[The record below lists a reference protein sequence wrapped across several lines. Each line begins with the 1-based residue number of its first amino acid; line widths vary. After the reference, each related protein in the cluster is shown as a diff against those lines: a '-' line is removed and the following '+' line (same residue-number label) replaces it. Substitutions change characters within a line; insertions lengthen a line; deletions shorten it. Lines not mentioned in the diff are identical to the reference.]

1 MAMTPADSATPDG
14 VDKKSIDKNGIGR
27 NGTAGTGTDLWRLPA
42 TDLAHLIRTRQVS
55 AREAAQAAL
64 QRLDVVNPQI
74 NAIVA
79 HTPELVLEQAGQ
91 LDQRLARGEDP
102 GPLAGVPVS
111 VKINTDM
118 AGFPTTNGTRLQEDW
133 IAKVNSPAVENLV
146 RAGAVLLGRSN
157 APTFALRW
165 FTSNLLNGATRNP
178 RNPTLTPGGS
188 TGGGAAAVTA
198 GVGHLAVG
206 TDIGGSLRYPAYA
219 CGVHG
224 LRPTL
229 GRVPAYNASSP
240 ERPIGA
246 QMMSSTGL
254 IARTIEDLRVGLS
267 AMSARDVRDPWW
279 TPVPL
284 EGPAVPLVAAMC
296 LRPGGIQIAT
306 EVEAAVLDAGRRLS
320 DAGWR
325 VEEIEDVPSIQAAAD
340 VQMRLWLGDGYAGLV
355 DAARRDG
362 DPAAIAVVAA
372 VRGMAEALPCDVV
385 SHAMV
390 LRTTIQREWCLFFAK
405 YPVLLLPVSGELPFP
420 DGLDLQGEVG
430 FQRVWNAQLPL
441 RAPPALGLPGLAVS
455 TNLIGSVPVGVQ
467 ILAGHFRE
475 DLCLLAGKA
484 IEARGTPS
492 SPIDPMF

>member
-1 MAMTPADSATPDG
+1 MAKPAVDRATQ
-14 VDKKSIDKNGIGR
+14 NGIER
-27 NGTAGTGTDLWRLPA
+27 NRNTDTGPELWRLPA
-42 TDLAHLIRTRQVS
+42 TNLAQLIRDRKVS
-55 AREAAQAAL
+55 AREAAQTAL
-64 QRLDVVNPQI
+64 QRLEAVNPQI

-79 HTPELVLEQAGQ
+79 HTPELVLDQADRV
-91 LDQRLARGEDP
+91 DQRLARGEDP
-102 GPLAGVPVS
+102 GPLAGVPIS

-118 AGFPTTNGTRLQEDW
+118 AGFPTTNGTRLQQGW
-133 IAKVNSPAVENLV
+133 IAKVNSPAVDNLV

-165 FTSNLLNGATRNP
+165 FTSNALNGATRNP
-178 RNPTLTPGGS
+178 RNPALTPGGS

-198 GVGHLAVG
+198 GIGQLAVG

-240 ERPIGA
+240 ERAIGA

-254 IARTIEDLRVGLS
+254 IARTIEDLRVGLA
-267 AMSARDVRDPWW
+267 AMSAPDSRDPWSVA
-279 TPVPL
+279 VPL
-284 EGPAVPLVAAMC
+284 EGPAMPLVAAMC
-296 LRPGGIQIAT
+296 LRPGGMQIAK

-320 DAGWR
+320 DAGWK
-325 VEEIEDVPSIQAAAD
+325 VEEIDDVPLIHEAAD
-340 VQMRLWLGDGYAGLV
+340 VQMRLWLGDGYAALV
-355 DAARRDG
+355 DAAKRDG
-362 DPAAIAVVAA
+362 DTAAIAVVAA
-372 VRGMAEALPCDVV
+372 VRGMAEPLPCDVV

-390 LRTTIQREWCLFFAK
+390 LRTTVQRHWRLFFTK
-405 YPVLLLPVSGELPFP
+405 YPVLLFPVSGELPFP
-420 DGLDLQGEVG
+420 DGLDLQGEAG

-441 RAPPALGLPGLAVS
+441 RAPPALGLPGLAVT
-455 TNLIGSVPVGVQ
+455 TNLIGSIPVGVQ
-467 ILAGHFRE
+467 ILASHFRE

-492 SPIDPMF
+492 SPIDPKF

>member
-1 MAMTPADSATPDG
+1 MTQSTVVGSSRNDVDSG
-14 VDKKSIDKNGIGR
+14 SS
-27 NGTAGTGTDLWRLPA
+27 AGTGTELWRLSA
-42 TDLAHLIRTRQVS
+42 TELAKLIRTRRVS
-55 AREAAQAAL
+55 AREAAEAAL
-64 QRLDVVNPQI
+64 QRLEEVNPQI

-79 HTPELVLEQAGQ
+79 HRPDLVREQADRV
-91 LDQRLARGEDP
+91 DQRIALGEDP
-102 GPLAGVPVS
+102 GPLAGVPVT

-118 AGFPTTNGTRLQEDW
+118 AGFPTTNGTRLQKDW
-133 IAKVNSPAVENLV
+133 VAKVNSPAVENLV

-198 GVGHLAVG
+198 GIGHLAVG

-240 ERPIGA
+240 ERSIGA

-254 IARTIEDLRVGLS
+254 IARTVEDLRVGLA
-267 AMSARDVRDPWW
+267 AMSAPDLRDPWW
-279 TPVPL
+279 VPVPL
-284 EGPAVPLVAAMC
+284 EGPSMPLVAAMC
-296 LRPGGIQIAT
+296 LRPGGMQVAK
-306 EVEAAVLDAGRRLS
+306 EVEATVLDAGRRLS
-320 DAGWR
+320 DAGWK
-325 VEEIEDVPSIQAAAD
+325 VQQIEDLPSVHEAAD

-355 DAARRDG
+355 DAAKRDG
-362 DPAAIAVVAA
+362 DPAAITVVAA

-390 LRTTIQREWCLFFAK
+390 LRTTVQREWRLFFTK
-405 YPVLLLPVSGELPFP
+405 YPVLLIPVSGELPFP
-420 DGLDLQGEVG
+420 NDLDLQGEAG
-430 FQRVWNAQLPL
+430 FQRVWGAQLPL

-455 TNLIGSVPVGVQ
+455 TNLVGSTPVGVQ
-467 ILAGHFRE
+467 ILASHYRE

-484 IEARGTPS
+484 IEARGTPP
-492 SPIDPMF
+492 SPIDPAT